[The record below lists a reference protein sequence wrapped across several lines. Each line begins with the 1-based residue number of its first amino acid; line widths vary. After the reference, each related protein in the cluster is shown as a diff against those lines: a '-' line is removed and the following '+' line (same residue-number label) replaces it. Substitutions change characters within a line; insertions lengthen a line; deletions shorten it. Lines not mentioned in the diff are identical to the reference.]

1 MAIFI
6 EKIHIIVYIKKI
18 KKTLKYLNNV
28 ITYRLKLVDFSATHT
43 YKMHTN
49 TNIHIHIYT

>member
-1 MAIFI
+1 MAIFYRENPYYSI
-6 EKIHIIVYIKKI
+6 YKENKKP
-18 KKTLKYLNNV
+18 LKYLNNV